1 MEEPQMKTLLRSAT
15 VLTFVTLFAAPV
27 GAQGDN
33 PSGQGGPPAL
43 AKSLAPARLGGRILV
58 TSPAFTSGK
67 TLDEKYTQNG
77 ANMSPP
83 LAWTKGPAGTRS
95 YVVLAEDSG
104 VNRPE
109 PIVHWIVYNIPSSVL
124 KLSQEMPAEATL
136 ENGAQQGK
144 NVAGTAAYI
153 GPKPP
158 AGQTHPYHFQ
168 VFALNTTLDIDPANA
183 DRATLID
190 AMKGRVLAVGDVV
203 GNYTGQ

>member
-1 MEEPQMKTLLRSAT
+1 MLKSAT
-15 VLTFVTLFAAPV
+15 VLTLVTLFAVSAN
-27 GAQGDN
+27 AQGDS
-33 PSGQGGPPAL
+33 PPISGGPPVL
-43 AKSLAPARLGGRILV
+43 AKNLAPARMGGRIMV
-58 TSPAFTSGK
+58 TSPAFASGK

-124 KLSQEMPAEATL
+124 RLSQEMPPGATL
-136 ENGAQQGK
+136 EDGALQGK
-144 NVAGTAAYI
+144 NVAGSTSYI

-183 DRATLID
+183 DRATLIA
-190 AMKGRVLAVGDVV
+190 AMKGRVLAVGDVI

>member
-1 MEEPQMKTLLRSAT
+1 MKAMLRSAT
-15 VLTFVTLFAAPV
+15 VLSLVTLFAVSAN
-27 GAQGDN
+27 AQGEN
-33 PSGQGGPPAL
+33 PSGQGGPPVL
-43 AKSLAPARLGGRILV
+43 AKSLAPARMGGRIMV
-58 TSPAFTSGK
+58 TSPAFSSGK

-83 LAWTKGPAGTRS
+83 LAWTKGPVGTRS

-124 KLSQEMPAEATL
+124 RLSQEMPPGATL
-136 ENGAQQGK
+136 EDGALQGK
-144 NVAGTAAYI
+144 NVAGSTSYV

-183 DRATLID
+183 DRATLIN

>member
-1 MEEPQMKTLLRSAT
+1 MKTMLKCAT
-15 VLTFVTLFAAPV
+15 VLTIFTLFVVSAN
-27 GAQGDN
+27 AQGEN
-33 PSGQGGPPAL
+33 PSGQGGPPVL
-43 AKSLAPARLGGRILV
+43 AKNLVPARMGARLAV
-58 TSPAFTSGK
+58 TSPAFASGK
-67 TLDEKYTQNG
+67 TLNEKYTQNG

-83 LAWTKGPAGTRS
+83 LAWTKGPTGTLS

-109 PIVHWIVYNIPSSVL
+109 PIVHWIVYNIPSSMRSLPSETQGDTALPTGV
-124 KLSQEMPAEATL
+124 M
-136 ENGAQQGK
+136 QGK
-144 NVAGTAAYI
+144 NVSGSTGYI

-168 VFALNTTLDIDPANA
+168 VFALNTKLDIDPANA
-183 DRATLID
+183 DRTTLIN

>member
-1 MEEPQMKTLLRSAT
+1 MLKSAT
-15 VLTFVTLFAAPV
+15 VLTLVTLFAVSAN
-27 GAQGDN
+27 AQGDS
-33 PSGQGGPPAL
+33 PPISGGPPVL
-43 AKSLAPARLGGRILV
+43 AKNLAPARMGGRIMV
-58 TSPAFTSGK
+58 TSPAFASGK

-124 KLSQEMPAEATL
+124 RLSQEVPPGATL
-136 ENGAQQGK
+136 EDGALQGK
-144 NVAGTAAYI
+144 NVAGNTSYV

-183 DRATLID
+183 DRATLIA
-190 AMKGRVLAVGDVV
+190 AMKGRVLAVGDVI

>member
-1 MEEPQMKTLLRSAT
+1 MLKSAT
-15 VLTFVTLFAAPV
+15 VLTLVTLFAVSAN
-27 GAQGDN
+27 AQGDS
-33 PSGQGGPPAL
+33 PPISGGPPVL
-43 AKSLAPARLGGRILV
+43 AKSLAPARMGGRIMV
-58 TSPAFTSGK
+58 TSPAFSSGK

-83 LAWTKGPAGTRS
+83 LAWTKGPVGTRS

-124 KLSQEMPAEATL
+124 RLSQEVPPGATL
-136 ENGAQQGK
+136 EDGALQGK
-144 NVAGTAAYI
+144 NVAGSTSYV

-183 DRATLID
+183 DRATLIA
-190 AMKGRVLAVGDVV
+190 AMKGRVLAVGDVI

>member
-1 MEEPQMKTLLRSAT
+1 MKAMLRSAT
-15 VLTFVTLFAAPV
+15 VLSLVTLFAVSAN
-27 GAQGDN
+27 AQGEN
-33 PSGQGGPPAL
+33 PSGQGGPPVL
-43 AKSLAPARLGGRILV
+43 AKSLAPARMGGRIMV
-58 TSPAFTSGK
+58 TSPAFSSGK

-83 LAWTKGPAGTRS
+83 LAWTKGPVGTRS

-124 KLSQEMPAEATL
+124 RLSQEMPPGATL
-136 ENGAQQGK
+136 EDGALQGK
-144 NVAGTAAYI
+144 NVAGSTSYI

-168 VFALNTTLDIDPANA
+168 VFSLYTTLDIDPANA
-183 DRATLID
+183 DRATLIN

>member
-1 MEEPQMKTLLRSAT
+1 MRSMLKSAT
-15 VLTFVTLFAAPV
+15 VLTLVTLFAVSAN
-27 GAQGDN
+27 AQGDS
-33 PSGQGGPPAL
+33 PPISGGPPVL
-43 AKSLAPARLGGRILV
+43 AKNLAPARMGGRIMV
-58 TSPAFTSGK
+58 TSPAFASGK

-83 LAWTKGPAGTRS
+83 LAWTKGPVGTRS

-124 KLSQEMPAEATL
+124 RLSQEMPPGATL
-136 ENGAQQGK
+136 EDGALQGK
-144 NVAGTAAYI
+144 NVAGSTSYV

-183 DRATLID
+183 DRATLIN